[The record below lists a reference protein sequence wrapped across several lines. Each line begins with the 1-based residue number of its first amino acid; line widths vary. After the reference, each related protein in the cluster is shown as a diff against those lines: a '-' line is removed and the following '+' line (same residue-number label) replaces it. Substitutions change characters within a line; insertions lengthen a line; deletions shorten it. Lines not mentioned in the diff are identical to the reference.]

1 MIPRYES
8 VSLTIEPFQ
17 VVFLKSI
24 YNFAMN
30 VNQRQFLFKLSNDV
44 SLQNIAKSIHQNKN
58 NILTFMLQFH
68 TLQSTKA

>member
-1 MIPRYES
+1 MIPKYES
-8 VSLTIEPFQ
+8 VSLTIKPFQ

-24 YNFAMN
+24 YNFAMDF
-30 VNQRQFLFKLSNDV
+30 NQRQFLFMLSNDV